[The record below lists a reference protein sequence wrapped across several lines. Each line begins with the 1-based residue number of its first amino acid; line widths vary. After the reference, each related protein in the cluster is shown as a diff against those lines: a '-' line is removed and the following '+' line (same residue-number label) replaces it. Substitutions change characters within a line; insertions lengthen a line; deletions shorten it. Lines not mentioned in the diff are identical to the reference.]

1 MSDPERGSLSIVV
14 CTPRYAPQVGG
25 AETWL
30 RGVVSGLTGLRHRLL
45 ILGAAAGDA
54 PLEWIDGV
62 EVRRAASGRLAF
74 ARHVTAGIRAIR
86 PDVVV
91 SQYSATPFAVRAAHR
106 AGAPAVAIV
115 HDVYGLPESV
125 RMKGAAPGTLRWL
138 GLERTM
144 RLVRPDAFLAN
155 STSTARLLEPLAG
168 GRSITIVPPGADH
181 LPPTAERDD
190 EERSGIVFVGRL
202 VRRKG
207 VADLIEAVRTLRV
220 RGVDAKATV
229 VGDGPEAASL
239 RQLARDLMGEVRFAG
254 RVGDEEL
261 AAAIRASAVLALP
274 STREGWGLA
283 ITEAAARGTPYVAYD
298 IPAVREQHDRLQGGL
313 LVDPAPASLANAL
326 ERMLRDPTEARRLGE
341 QGRAAAATM
350 TWADAGQTVEGA
362 LRDAI
367 ARFGRNRGRSS

>member
-1 MSDPERGSLSIVV
+1 
-14 CTPRYAPQVGG
+14 
-25 AETWL
+25 
-30 RGVVSGLTGLRHRLL
+30 
-45 ILGAAAGDA
+45 
-54 PLEWIDGV
+54 
-62 EVRRAASGRLAF
+62 
-74 ARHVTAGIRAIR
+74 
-86 PDVVV
+86 
-91 SQYSATPFAVRAAHR
+91 
-106 AGAPAVAIV
+106 
-115 HDVYGLPESV
+115 
-125 RMKGAAPGTLRWL
+125 
-138 GLERTM
+138 M

-155 STSTARLLEPLAG
+155 STSTARLLEPLAS
-168 GRSITIVPPGADH
+168 GRSITVVPPGADH

-207 VADLIEAVRTLRV
+207 VADLIEAVRTLRA
-220 RGVDAKATV
+220 RGIDAKATV

-239 RQLARDLMGEVRFAG
+239 RQLARDLVGEVRFAG
-254 RVGDEEL
+254 RVGDEDL
-261 AAAIRASAVLALP
+261 ASAIRASAVLALP

-298 IPAVREQHDRLQGGL
+298 IPAVREQHERLQGGQ

-326 ERMLRDPTEARRLGE
+326 ERMLRDPTDARRLGE

-362 LRDAI
+362 IRNAI